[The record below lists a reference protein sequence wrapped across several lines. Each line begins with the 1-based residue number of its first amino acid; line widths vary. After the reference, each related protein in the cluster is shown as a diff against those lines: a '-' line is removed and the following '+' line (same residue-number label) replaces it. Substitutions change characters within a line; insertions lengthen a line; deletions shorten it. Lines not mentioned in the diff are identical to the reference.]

1 MPERILLYPF
11 PHCVLL
17 RRTCTCLT
25 FTNFIYVRPP
35 QGGGYRGGYNNR
47 GGYHGHRGGY
57 DGEGGGGG
65 GYQNNYRGGS

>member
-1 MPERILLYPF
+1 MSELFYPSPLLHYF
-11 PHCVLL
+11 IVFKYVLNY
-17 RRTCTCLT
+17 LT
-25 FTNFIYVRPP
+25 FTNFRPP

-57 DGEGGGGG
+57 DGDGGGG